1 MEELKVM
8 TSQQVA
14 DRWCVRED
22 YIRRL
27 LRLGELDGFR
37 VGQSWRIPEKA
48 VAAYEESHSNRKVK
62 EARMEREMPRPR
74 VFKIV

>member
-27 LRLGELDGFR
+27 LREGELEGFR
-37 VGQSWRIPEKA
+37 VGQTWRIPESA
-48 VAAYEESHSNRKVK
+48 VADYEENHSNRKIR
-62 EARMEREMPRPR
+62 EARREREMPRPK